1 MLVAA
6 QIARKVVAS
15 DAADPAV
22 AAVGCVKDG
31 LYLLLQ
37 QMKWEHLNLPATE
50 GTAGWRSVATESWEA
65 SYCCCCTT
73 GVDGSV
79 QLIII
84 QSAIRAKI
92 HCPKAV
98 FLS

>member
-15 DAADPAV
+15 A

-37 QMKWEHLNLPATE
+37 QMEWEHLILLLWKPQGE
-50 GTAGWRSVATESWEA
+50 DLW
-65 SYCCCCTT
+65 
-73 GVDGSV
+73 
-79 QLIII
+79 QL
-84 QSAIRAKI
+84 SLGRLLLLL
-92 HCPKAV
+92 HDRC
-98 FLS
+98 